1 MGKKHSL
8 KKDIAAGIAVCSTLD
23 DKQQNRL
30 LLWVWG
36 GLAGMVGSVFLVLII
51 IGGLTAIFEPE
62 RAKKEPPF
70 AELFKPLDGQ
80 PKDPKTDPVHTNS
93 TYYKMSWQ
101 TEEARAKKYG
111 VPKVP

>member
-8 KKDIAAGIAVCSTLD
+8 KKDIAAGVAVCSTLN

-30 LLWVWG
+30 
-36 GLAGMVGSVFLVLII
+36 VLIVWAPI
-51 IGGLTAIFEPE
+51 IGFFALLLIIGAIASAFEE
-62 RAKKEPPF
+62 KKDPPF

-101 TEEARAKKYG
+101 TEEARHRKYG
-111 VPKVP
+111 VPRVP